1 MAKRGGSSW
10 GRTLARLA
18 LVAALSLVLWAGAAA
33 APFVLAHLVVL
44 RGASARLAAAAAVA
58 ALLNRWDAV
67 LGLLSFGRAPKNAPL
82 PEAVQTLLTARAAA
96 RQARDWTESDRLRDA
111 LQALG
116 WAVRDTPA
124 GQTCQP
130 S

>member
-18 LVAALSLVLWAGAAA
+18 LVAALSLVLWAAA

-58 ALLNRWDAV
+58 AAG
-67 LGLLSFGRAPKNAPL
+67 LGVVAFLCYLM
-82 PEAVQTLLTARAAA
+82 
-96 RQARDWTESDRLRDA
+96 DR
-111 LQALG
+111 
-116 WAVRDTPA
+116 V
-124 GQTCQP
+124 
-130 S
+130 

>member
-58 ALLNRWDAV
+58 AAG
-67 LGLLSFGRAPKNAPL
+67 LGVVAFLCYLM
-82 PEAVQTLLTARAAA
+82 
-96 RQARDWTESDRLRDA
+96 DR
-111 LQALG
+111 
-116 WAVRDTPA
+116 V
-124 GQTCQP
+124 
-130 S
+130 